1 MPVRTVRCGPIWDE
15 AKEVADDNG
24 DILSEIIRDALT
36 RYVARKGKKK

>member
-15 AKEVADDNG
+15 AKEVADENG
-24 DILSEIIRDALT
+24 DILSEIIREALE